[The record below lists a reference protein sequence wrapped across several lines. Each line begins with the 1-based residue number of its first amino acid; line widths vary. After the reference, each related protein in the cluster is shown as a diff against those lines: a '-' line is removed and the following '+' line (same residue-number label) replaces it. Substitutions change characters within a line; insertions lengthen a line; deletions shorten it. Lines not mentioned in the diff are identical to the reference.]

1 MKYLILL
8 FTSIIAFSCSD
19 GQIMPTIDE
28 ATIGVKSKI
37 FYPSLES
44 NQIMRIED
52 FEYNQNG
59 QLQKK
64 TYYGGNREINYNYE
78 LFIYDNSG
86 KIEYKLDYH
95 SNIKSSTG
103 YILLDSTIYL
113 YSGDLLITEK
123 VSYPYANYFEKYS
136 YEYDGKHL
144 IKKTMYH
151 NEDLESYITYEYKDR
166 NLLKENNYNKDG
178 IISGSIEYKYQNVVL
193 VETVYYTSINEAM
206 RRIEYS
212 YNESGKISVEKVD
225 ELLMYSSTLPY
236 VVKYVY

>member
-8 FTSIIAFSCSD
+8 LTSIIALSCSD
-19 GQIMPTIDE
+19 GQIIFPIAE
-28 ATIGVKSKI
+28 STIGVKSKI

-64 TYYGGNREINYNYE
+64 IYYGGDREINYNYE
-78 LFIYDNSG
+78 LFIYDNHG
-86 KIEYKLDYH
+86 NPIHKLDYH
-95 SNIKSSTG
+95 NNKKSTTG
-103 YILLDSTIYL
+103 YNLLDSTIYF
-113 YSGDLLITEK
+113 YSDNLLIAENVT
-123 VSYPYANYFEKYS
+123 YPLAHYYEKYI

-151 NEDLESYITYEYKDR
+151 NEDIDSYITYEYKDGKI
-166 NLLKENNYNKDG
+166 LKEKYYNKDNN
-178 IISGSIEYKYQNVVL
+178 ITLTIDYKYKDAAL
-193 VETVYYTSINEAM
+193 IEIVYYRFGNEVV

-212 YNESGKISVEKVD
+212 YNEFGKISVEKVD